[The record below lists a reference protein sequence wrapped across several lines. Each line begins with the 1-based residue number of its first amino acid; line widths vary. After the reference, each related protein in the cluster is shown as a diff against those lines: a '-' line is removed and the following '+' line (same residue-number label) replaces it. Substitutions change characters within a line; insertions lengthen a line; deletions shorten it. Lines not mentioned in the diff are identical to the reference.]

1 VLPYAKRVLRYH
13 INGQFVE
20 ISLGARYSV
29 PELRALFESIRDD
42 PAVPDGALL
51 LFDASARTQV
61 LSEDDVRGRLGMLL
75 DILGL
80 RLAPAS
86 R

>member
-1 VLPYAKRVLRYH
+1 VPA
-13 INGQFVE
+13 
-20 ISLGARYSV
+20 SV

-61 LSEDDVRGRLGMLL
+61 LSQDDVRVVWECSWTSSVRGSRL
-75 DILGL
+75 
-80 RLAPAS
+80 PS
-86 R
+86 Q